1 MESVN
6 YRRKLKDV
14 SGSESNGAT
23 DTVNSPEE
31 MSYFAPGI
39 LTPMVFEKPKCY
51 AKTSF
56 DAADSYG

>member
-1 MESVN
+1 MQGVN
-6 YRRKLKDV
+6 FPRLQKFN
-14 SGSESNGAT
+14 SGSDSNGAINRM
-23 DTVNSPEE
+23 NSPHE

-56 DAADSYG
+56 DVADSYA

>member
-1 MESVN
+1 MSGVN
-6 YRRKLKDV
+6 FPRLQKSN
-14 SGSESNGAT
+14 SGSDSVG
-23 DTVNSPEE
+23 TVNKMNSLNE

-56 DAADSYG
+56 DVADNYT